1 MRRLWWMVA
10 ALAAAAGPAG
20 ADLRNAR
27 TVVRAVRQAGAAV
40 GFDVLAR
47 TAAGMRPVAE
57 VRFSSEGRWT
67 AASCTETAGLLRFG
81 GLSAPGTGTP
91 RIGAGSY
98 VTVRL
103 AGDGPYPRVEF
114 RLEFDAFDEAAW
126 RRAWANTPPLYF
138 LRCSLPASAAAKQT
152 FYQHGILYP
161 GAVEDPYPISMGPM
175 RGDWCPRWSYA
186 PAMGAAPIPA
196 VGLWSP
202 DSRLF
207 AAYEF
212 QGART
217 TDRSDKALA
226 SSYCAGLPDHPGQF
240 FCLSVPYAGDW
251 LRLKLP
257 KGPVTAASRFRL
269 LYNADLP
276 SDSDPNR
283 FVIKHILAAY
293 RATLPQ
299 APRMNDMSWL
309 KQGKSPT
316 QVRFLHALG
325 LAPDYRRRIDAI
337 LYRPYEMCEKP
348 FFEPGAVQLVAHQ
361 TGKTARYMVEVGD
374 AEGLA
379 ALREQVEYLLPRA
392 RVERFGDD
400 ACTVWEHP
408 LAGTFKEGMG
418 GAGAT
423 STRHMFNWGI
433 ASAMLW
439 LHRSSPEPRYLPV
452 LDGMV
457 KWSRHY
463 IYDLAGMA
471 DLPWAVFS
479 MGAANGGE
487 FLLDYYD
494 TFHDDP
500 TRRALA
506 DEAWELAET
515 LLWRNTYW
523 YTGDPIETDARDP
536 SFLLQAVNSS
546 YWLGKVTWGEM
557 GRIPEMAI
565 RLYLETGEPF
575 WKYLV
580 RGCLEQY
587 HIGVRNAAGEYVEN
601 LDVFGQAGTS
611 GGWGGNDFRW
621 LAEPLGGAVMQV
633 DVGRAGA
640 IAFCTGTVACDIE
653 SYARLYGVGFGFTVI
668 VNPALPGAPRG
679 AFDIMVTSPHEALTG
694 KKAFVNGVELPA
706 NRLVADAAGLNVM
719 IRGVKHGDRVSFGAP
734 LPATDVAAPLPPLPT
749 RSAWSPTPSA
759 NFAFADLRSL
769 ASAPIDNTWSGAWGG
784 LRPGPHVAEGAAFCL
799 IDPAENR
806 GVGAV
811 DLAGPVVWKA
821 PAGGA
826 PGRAMLLLGR
836 AAGPLPTM
844 ASVTARFT
852 DGSSRSWT
860 LLAEEGAETLRGN
873 AWYDKAWTVRAFSVG
888 ADGKRPAEL
897 TLKAAPGSGVCLLAI
912 TTSRNAAGSA
922 ALDRMA
928 RTVELRRGLQ
938 AYQRIQSPVRRSPVR
953 APWGVPGARLRFV
966 ARVAPADGARVG
978 AVIRLRQ
985 DLAVLA
991 KQVGETPPAGVPSVI
1006 AQRIDASGRAVA
1018 TLPAQFCPD
1027 EPGSSR
1033 GDMLLRVP
1041 GKWSGPIWV
1050 AFYLGAPSADA
1061 RAVRLQV
1068 ADGVA
1073 RVTGPR
1079 SRFAFRLA
1087 GGGIG
1092 PRMVEL
1098 AFDKGRNL
1106 LRKAGHD
1113 EGFGHLCACQDGVTW
1128 YDFGALQ
1135 SRDAAIRMDAG
1146 GPLATTL
1153 HIDGLELYGEGAG
1166 VAFSGVGTP
1175 GARGAEVKGTATWHF
1190 RVYHDSP
1197 AIDSWVT
1204 TRISDPGVG
1213 WTRPIEARF
1222 GVAAPETGKS
1232 LGDPEAAGAFGSQGG
1247 LALVALDD
1255 WRDRCNV
1262 SPRATAEDGAV
1273 LSAVLNTPVGIGHYA
1288 SDRWRMLPSR
1298 ATDEALAAEAGFA
1311 SVIQYALEVRDPAAP
1326 GGARRPAVRPME
1338 AVDDATPEAGWDQIV
1353 PAWAASLTAGR
1364 PDLVRGL
1371 ASKDNPDEGAS
1382 VREDRGGSVVI
1393 APGTDGVGG
1402 KQAYYYFD
1410 VDEAH
1415 AAELRRGRTVIAVEY
1430 LDQGRGS
1437 ADIQYDSSDLSVRV
1451 SANPGAFK
1459 PATRQIVCGDTG
1471 QWKTLVLGL
1480 PDARFADGCN
1490 NADLRVSAEASTIY
1504 IRRIAVW
1511 RPGVR

>member
-1 MRRLWWMVA
+1 
-10 ALAAAAGPAG
+10 
-20 ADLRNAR
+20 
-27 TVVRAVRQAGAAV
+27 
-40 GFDVLAR
+40 
-47 TAAGMRPVAE
+47 
-57 VRFSSEGRWT
+57 
-67 AASCTETAGLLRFG
+67 
-81 GLSAPGTGTP
+81 
-91 RIGAGSY
+91 
-98 VTVRL
+98 
-103 AGDGPYPRVEF
+103 
-114 RLEFDAFDEAAW
+114 
-126 RRAWANTPPLYF
+126 
-138 LRCSLPASAAAKQT
+138 
-152 FYQHGILYP
+152 
-161 GAVEDPYPISMGPM
+161 
-175 RGDWCPRWSYA
+175 
-186 PAMGAAPIPA
+186 
-196 VGLWSP
+196 
-202 DSRLF
+202 
-207 AAYEF
+207 
-212 QGART
+212 
-217 TDRSDKALA
+217 
-226 SSYCAGLPDHPGQF
+226 
-240 FCLSVPYAGDW
+240 
-251 LRLKLP
+251 
-257 KGPVTAASRFRL
+257 
-269 LYNADLP
+269 
-276 SDSDPNR
+276 
-283 FVIKHILAAY
+283 
-293 RATLPQ
+293 
-299 APRMNDMSWL
+299 
-309 KQGKSPT
+309 
-316 QVRFLHALG
+316 
-325 LAPDYRRRIDAI
+325 
-337 LYRPYEMCEKP
+337 
-348 FFEPGAVQLVAHQ
+348 
-361 TGKTARYMVEVGD
+361 
-374 AEGLA
+374 
-379 ALREQVEYLLPRA
+379 
-392 RVERFGDD
+392 
-400 ACTVWEHP
+400 
-408 LAGTFKEGMG
+408 
-418 GAGAT
+418 
-423 STRHMFNWGI
+423 
-433 ASAMLW
+433 
-439 LHRSSPEPRYLPV
+439 
-452 LDGMV
+452 
-457 KWSRHY
+457 
-463 IYDLAGMA
+463 
-471 DLPWAVFS
+471 
-479 MGAANGGE
+479 
-487 FLLDYYD
+487 
-494 TFHDDP
+494 
-500 TRRALA
+500 
-506 DEAWELAET
+506 
-515 LLWRNTYW
+515 
-523 YTGDPIETDARDP
+523 
-536 SFLLQAVNSS
+536 
-546 YWLGKVTWGEM
+546 
-557 GRIPEMAI
+557 
-565 RLYLETGEPF
+565 
-575 WKYLV
+575 
-580 RGCLEQY
+580 
-587 HIGVRNAAGEYVEN
+587 
-601 LDVFGQAGTS
+601 
-611 GGWGGNDFRW
+611 
-621 LAEPLGGAVMQV
+621 
-633 DVGRAGA
+633 
-640 IAFCTGTVACDIE
+640 
-653 SYARLYGVGFGFTVI
+653 
-668 VNPALPGAPRG
+668 
-679 AFDIMVTSPHEALTG
+679 
-694 KKAFVNGVELPA
+694 
-706 NRLVADAAGLNVM
+706 
-719 IRGVKHGDRVSFGAP
+719 
-734 LPATDVAAPLPPLPT
+734 
-749 RSAWSPTPSA
+749 
-759 NFAFADLRSL
+759 
-769 ASAPIDNTWSGAWGG
+769 
-784 LRPGPHVAEGAAFCL
+784 
-799 IDPAENR
+799 
-806 GVGAV
+806 
-811 DLAGPVVWKA
+811 
-821 PAGGA
+821 
-826 PGRAMLLLGR
+826 
-836 AAGPLPTM
+836 
-844 ASVTARFT
+844 
-852 DGSSRSWT
+852 
-860 LLAEEGAETLRGN
+860 
-873 AWYDKAWTVRAFSVG
+873 
-888 ADGKRPAEL
+888 
-897 TLKAAPGSGVCLLAI
+897 
-912 TTSRNAAGSA
+912 
-922 ALDRMA
+922 
-928 RTVELRRGLQ
+928 
-938 AYQRIQSPVRRSPVR
+938 
-953 APWGVPGARLRFV
+953 
-966 ARVAPADGARVG
+966 
-978 AVIRLRQ
+978 
-985 DLAVLA
+985 
-991 KQVGETPPAGVPSVI
+991 
-1006 AQRIDASGRAVA
+1006 
-1018 TLPAQFCPD
+1018 
-1027 EPGSSR
+1027 
-1033 GDMLLRVP
+1033 VP

-1050 AFYLGAPSADA
+1050 AFYLGAPAADA